1 MFVLTIDQAGS
12 QHDVDRVP
20 DLLELLRGVDVVTP
34 FERSVGDEAQGIPAS
49 AEAAIEAALL
59 CLRQGG
65 WYVGLGIG
73 GIEHPLPASPREG
86 RGSAFVAAR
95 TAVERA
101 KKTGDRAPL
110 AVEGPPGAAEAEGVL
125 ALIGRHVM
133 HRSRAEWRILD
144 RLQPGKWGSQTA
156 AARELGIA
164 PQSVSKAVARS
175 AWTEEWA
182 ARPAAALL
190 LAWADKAS
198 DAEPTVDGKAA
209 AGAGRPGD
217 AGHRDTDAPG
227 TPGGNLH
234 GSGGTPT
241 VAGPDSAAAEAEG
254 EGN

>member
-1 MFVLTIDQAGS
+1 VFVLTIDQAGS

-20 DLLELLRGVDVVTP
+20 DLLELLRRVDVVTP

-73 GIEHPLPASPREG
+73 GIERPLPANPREG

-125 ALIGRHVM
+125 TLIGRHVM
-133 HRSRAEWRILD
+133 HRTRAEWRILD
-144 RLQPGKWGSQTA
+144 RLEPGRWGSQTA

-182 ARPAAALL
+182 ARPAAAILL
-190 LAWADKAS
+190 RWADPDEKADPAGTTAKTGAA
-198 DAEPTVDGKAA
+198 DAADAVDQVRGPGEAARDGGRPEAAGSAQPDPA
-209 AGAGRPGD
+209 AGASRGD
-217 AGHRDTDAPG
+217 
-227 TPGGNLH
+227 
-234 GSGGTPT
+234 S
-241 VAGPDSAAAEAEG
+241 
-254 EGN
+254 

>member
-12 QHDVDRVP
+12 QHDIDRVP
-20 DLLELLRGVDVVTP
+20 DLLELLRGVDVATP
-34 FERSVGDEAQGIPAS
+34 FERSVGDEAQGILAS
-49 AEAAIEAALL
+49 AEAAVEAALL

-73 GIEHPLPASPREG
+73 DIDRPLPASPREG

-125 ALIGRHVM
+125 TLVGRHVM
-133 HRSRAEWRILD
+133 HRTPAEWRILD
-144 RLQPGKWGSQTA
+144 RLEPGRWGSQTA

-190 LAWADKAS
+190 LRWADTGVPAL
-198 DAEPTVDGKAA
+198 P
-209 AGAGRPGD
+209 
-217 AGHRDTDAPG
+217 
-227 TPGGNLH
+227 
-234 GSGGTPT
+234 
-241 VAGPDSAAAEAEG
+241 AEG
-254 EGN
+254 DR

>member
-12 QHDVDRVP
+12 QRDIDRVP
-20 DLLELLRGVDVVTP
+20 DLLDLLAGIDVATP
-34 FERSVGDEAQGIPAS
+34 FERSVGDEAQGILAS
-49 AEAAIEAALL
+49 AAAAVEAALL

-65 WYVGLGIG
+65 WYVGIG
-73 GIEHPLPASPREG
+73 VGGVDLPLPASPREG
-86 RGSAFVAAR
+86 RGTAFVAAR
-95 TAVERA
+95 AAVERA

-125 ALIGRHVM
+125 TLIGRHVM

-190 LAWADKAS
+190 LTWADEGSAAVPPA
-198 DAEPTVDGKAA
+198 DRDTRAA
-209 AGAGRPGD
+209 AKPEAR
-217 AGHRDTDAPG
+217 
-227 TPGGNLH
+227 
-234 GSGGTPT
+234 
-241 VAGPDSAAAEAEG
+241 AEAESEAGTDG